1 MDDQGT
7 DPNLR
12 LARLRRVDA
21 EHGYWQ
27 EKIAKTMRH
36 KGKAAGGLT
45 VAGLVAV
52 WSLFGTDIKV
62 YAEDQVRKTAQQEAR
77 AAVAPVEARLE
88 KHIESETELHKETTA
103 QQQEIRDNLFLL
115 MGRLGVQ
122 PRPKSK

>member
-62 YAEDQVRKTAQQEAR
+62 YAEDQVRKTEHPPAAKAADGAISATISTHAR
-77 AAVAPVEARLE
+77 NFISDDIWRSPP
-88 KHIESETELHKETTA
+88 
-103 QQQEIRDNLFLL
+103 LF
-115 MGRLGVQ
+115 
-122 PRPKSK
+122 SA